1 MSVLKKFK
9 NNTLSFFSCKKTSN
23 PLLENEKQIDDYLI
37 KREKM
42 IVKDPLSLEN
52 MQNTMDN
59 LMIEEFKESYPDL
72 VEEYIKLI
80 EDRKKFSK
88 VVDNYFK

>member
-1 MSVLKKFK
+1 MLVLKKFK
-9 NNTLSFFSCKKTSN
+9 NNILSFFSCKKTSN
-23 PLLENEKQIDDYLI
+23 PVLENETQTDDYLI
-37 KREKM
+37 KREM
-42 IVKDPLSLEN
+42 MTVKDPLSLEN